1 MRTRSKRYTQEREQ
15 ISGEPV
21 GLKEGIEK
29 LKGFKSVKFNQSVE
43 CILHLGIDPRQADQ
57 IVRGSVSLPH
67 GIGTQKRVVA
77 FCEGAEVQA
86 CRQAGA
92 VEAGSDE
99 LIEKINNGWLDFD
112 VAVASSNVMRKVG
125 KLGRILGPQGKMPTP
140 KNGTVTEEVVTAVKE
155 FTAGKVEYRNDSG
168 GILHSVVGKQSF
180 ETQKL
185 IENIN
190 AFVSHIKKQK
200 PASSKGAYIRKSFLK
215 LTMSPSI
222 RIAV

>member
-1 MRTRSKRYTQEREQ
+1 MRTRSKRYIKESEQ
-15 ISGEPV
+15 ITGEPV
-21 GLKEGIEK
+21 DLKEGVER
-29 LKGFKSVKFNQSVE
+29 LKNFKSVNFDQTVE
-43 CILHLGIDPRQADQ
+43 CILQLGIDPRQADQ

-67 GIGTQKRVVA
+67 GIGTQKKVVA
-77 FCEGAEVQA
+77 FCEGDDVQA
-86 CRQAGA
+86 SREAGA

-112 VAVASSNVMRKVG
+112 IAVAASKVMRKVG

-140 KNGTVTEEVVTAVKE
+140 KNGTVTDDVATAVKE

-168 GILHSVVGKQSF
+168 GIVHAVVGKQSF
-180 ETQKL
+180 ETRKL
-185 IENIN
+185 VENIN
-190 AFVSHIKKQK
+190 AFVSQIRRQK
-200 PASSKGAYIRKSFLK
+200 PASSKGTYIRKMFLK